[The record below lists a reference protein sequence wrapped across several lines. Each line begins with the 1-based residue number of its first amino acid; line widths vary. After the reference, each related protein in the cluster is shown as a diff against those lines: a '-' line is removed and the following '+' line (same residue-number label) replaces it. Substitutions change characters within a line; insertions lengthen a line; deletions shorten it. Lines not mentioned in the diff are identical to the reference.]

1 MSIFSKI
8 IKKNVVNGEKTVSKE
23 EQKKLDVQLPLDRI
37 IKLSCCDKIHEK
49 KVSYDYCKTNYFL
62 LDRPLNVDEEMAKH
76 TLGEEI
82 FIGKIVQIT
91 GENAG
96 DVYDLF
102 LRDFREICIGIKV
115 SAGEYGSGL
124 EGCSMAKKYKDRTYI
139 TVGEL
144 KDLARVATD
153 KSRNLAREDAYDF
166 YKEWGC
172 SR

>member
-1 MSIFSKI
+1 MSIFKKI
-8 IKKNVVNGEKTVSKE
+8 IRKNTVNEGKGLLKE
-23 EQKKLDVQLPLDRI
+23 EYEKLKVELPLDRI
-37 IKLSCCDKIHEK
+37 VKLSCYDKIYEK
-49 KVSYDYCKTNYFL
+49 KVSYGYCVTNYFL
-62 LDRPLNVDEEMAKH
+62 LDRPLNVEEEKAIH

-96 DVYDLF
+96 DVYDLV
-102 LRDFREICIGIKV
+102 LRDFREICIGMKV

-124 EGCSMAKKYKDRTYI
+124 EGCSMVKKYKDRKYI

-144 KDLARVATD
+144 KDLARTATD
-153 KSRNLAREDAYDF
+153 KSKNHAREDAYDF